1 MSWGFKAEGEDSRA
15 EWERKWG
22 GVDVD
27 GKKKKEKKEKKK
39 ETLGEKEKK
48 WVF

>member
-1 MSWGFKAEGEDSRA
+1 MSWGSKAKSEDSRV

-22 GVDVD
+22 GADAD
-27 GKKKKEKKEKKK
+27 GKKEKKKK